1 MLLNPVL
8 IKDGHEE
15 SAEGFVDLPE
25 LEAFL
30 NSNHG
35 EAVCLQND
43 VDLEVPMDAAFLLRG
58 NCARNMGIKRS

>member
-1 MLLNPVL
+1 MPLNPVL

-43 VDLEVPMDAAFLLRG
+43 VDLEMIKTRIPTI
-58 NCARNMGIKRS
+58 ARNMGIKRS